1 MLEFNHAMIY
11 TADLARARDFYES
24 ALGFEVVDE
33 YPGAYARLRIP
44 GGQTTIALHVLDRGQ
59 KMDTKVEGLR
69 LYLEVR
75 ELEAFC
81 ASLAAQGVKIDEGP
95 ALMSWGWKHAY
106 LRDPDGHQLS
116 LYWAGRK
123 RFQKT
128 SLGSGRR
135 ARS

>member
-1 MLEFNHAMIY
+1 MIY
-11 TADLARARDFYES
+11 TADLARARAFYES
-24 ALGFEVVDE
+24 ALGFRVVDE
-33 YPGAYARLRIP
+33 YPGAYVRLRSP
-44 GGQTTIALHVLDRGQ
+44 NGQTTIALHDLERGQ
-59 KMDTKVEGLR
+59 KMDTQAEGLR
-69 LYLEVR
+69 LYIEVR

-81 ASLAAQGVKIDEGP
+81 ASLAAKGVKIDEGP
-95 ALMSWGWKHAY
+95 ALMPWGWKHAY

-128 SLGSGRR
+128 SIG